1 MGCSGVGIAYVVVW
15 AFLLSSVVAI
25 AQSLP
30 YFGREKGESMAVVLS
45 ERDKVKEELLS
56 MKQSATHK
64 DGKMTRMNKQLE
76 KLQERVESVERSFV
90 YVNQ

>member
-1 MGCSGVGIAYVVVW
+1 
-15 AFLLSSVVAI
+15 
-25 AQSLP
+25 
-30 YFGREKGESMAVVLS
+30 MAVVLS

-56 MKQSATHK
+56 MKQSASHK